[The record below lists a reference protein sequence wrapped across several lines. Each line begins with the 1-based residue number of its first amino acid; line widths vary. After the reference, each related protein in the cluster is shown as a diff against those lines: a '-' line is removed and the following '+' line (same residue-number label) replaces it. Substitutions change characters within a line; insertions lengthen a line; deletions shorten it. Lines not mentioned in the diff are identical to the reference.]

1 MSSPVLARHP
11 RFGESRPK
19 GRLSDAERL
28 RRALISDVCG
38 EVRYRNF
45 KRFMK
50 ALAMVAVAALVVVI
64 AIAGPSQTSVEAAH
78 LAHVLISAP

>member
-1 MSSPVLARHP
+1 MSD
-11 RFGESRPK
+11 E
-19 GRLSDAERL
+19 ERL
-28 RRALISDVCG
+28 RRAVVSDVCG

-50 ALAMVAVAALVVVI
+50 ALAMVAIAALVLFI
-64 AIAGPSQTSVEAAH
+64 AITGPSQASVEAAH